1 VTVAAT
7 VQRLVQDAVLGADPT
22 LLSPAL
28 VEAGAEALGR
38 IEVYR
43 EHFVES
49 LTVALG
55 EVYPVTRRLV
65 GESCFRRFARA
76 HLDARPPL
84 DPRLS
89 RYGDAFASTID
100 EVGVRAKAPYLADVA
115 RLEWALHEAGDAAA
129 APCELPDTCAVTADA
144 RVRFVRSMRLLRS
157 DWPIDSIWRAHHGAE
172 FPGDVFRLEAR
183 PGFVQV
189 ASDVGGPYIRSLT
202 AGEYVLRERLVQG
215 SCLGQSAAAAL
226 AAEAGMDLTRALVD
240 LFAGGIVAAVE
251 GNS

>member
-1 VTVAAT
+1 VTFAAI
-7 VQRLVQDAVLGADPT
+7 VQRLVQDAVLGADPM
-22 LLSPAL
+22 LLSQVL
-28 VEAGAEALGR
+28 VEAGAGALGR

-65 GESCFRRFARA
+65 GETCFRRLARA
-76 HLDARPPL
+76 HIVARPPL

-100 EVGVRAKAPYLADVA
+100 AVGVGDAAPYLSDLA
-115 RLEWALHEAGDAAA
+115 RLEWALHEAADAAG
-129 APCELPDTCAVTADA
+129 APYEPPDTSTVTPEA
-144 RVRFVRSMRLLRS
+144 RVRFVGSMRLLRS
-157 DWPIDSIWRAHHGAE
+157 EWPIDSIWRTHHRAE
-172 FPGDVFRLEAR
+172 FPGGVLRLDAR

-189 ASDVGGPYIRSLT
+189 AGDVCGPYIRSLT

-215 SCLGQSAAAAL
+215 SCIGESAAEAL
-226 AAEAGMDLTRALVD
+226 AAEPGMDLTRALVD
-240 LFAGGIVAAVE
+240 LLGEGIVAKVD
-251 GNS
+251 GDS